1 MCPSIL
7 IADDE
12 LNTREGLRKALASD
26 YRKVDT
32 AADGSEALAKLKR
45 QDYDVLITDIRMP
58 GLDGMQL
65 LQKTRELSPPPGV
78 ILLTAYGTIEMA
90 VEAMKLGAYNYL
102 TKPVNLDELELLVNQ
117 ILEKRQIEQEI
128 EFHRERDRAV
138 EGFEGIVGESP
149 PIQQLI
155 GQIKQIAPTKATVL
169 ITGETGTGKELVAR
183 AIHNLSP
190 RRHRL
195 FVPIHCAALSEN
207 LLESEL
213 FGHERGAFTGAIKQK
228 KGRFE
233 QAHQGTIFLDEVS
246 EISAGI
252 QVKLLRVLQEKA
264 FERVGGTETISVDIR
279 ILAATNVDLQK
290 LVDEDKFREDLYYR
304 LKVVTLDI
312 PPLRERAGDIP
323 LLTTTFIQ
331 RYALENGKGPMQI
344 TPEALNCLQKYQW
357 PGNVRELQGVLE
369 SMVILARGNRL
380 DLENI
385 PLEIRRQVQPGLPLP
400 APPLPP
406 GNATLADIEK
416 KVILETLEKF
426 QGNRTKTAEALGI
439 GRRTLIRKLHEYG
452 VTKSSEDNES

>member
-1 MCPSIL
+1 
-7 IADDE
+7 
-12 LNTREGLRKALASD
+12 
-26 YRKVDT
+26 
-32 AADGSEALAKLKR
+32 
-45 QDYDVLITDIRMP
+45 
-58 GLDGMQL
+58 
-65 LQKTRELSPPPGV
+65 
-78 ILLTAYGTIEMA
+78 
-90 VEAMKLGAYNYL
+90 
-102 TKPVNLDELELLVNQ
+102 
-117 ILEKRQIEQEI
+117 
-128 EFHRERDRAV
+128 
-138 EGFEGIVGESP
+138 
-149 PIQQLI
+149 
-155 GQIKQIAPTKATVL
+155 
-169 ITGETGTGKELVAR
+169 
-183 AIHNLSP
+183 
-190 RRHRL
+190 
-195 FVPIHCAALSEN
+195 
-207 LLESEL
+207 
-213 FGHERGAFTGAIKQK
+213 
-228 KGRFE
+228 
-233 QAHQGTIFLDEVS
+233 
-246 EISAGI
+246 
-252 QVKLLRVLQEKA
+252 
-264 FERVGGTETISVDIR
+264 